1 MADELIYEIDG
12 NMGKTLRVYDTY
24 CTISITSGGKA
35 FLFGGLSGAMK
46 GDKKFYYQ
54 DLTAVQFKNLG
65 MTTGYLQFEF
75 PGARSLN
82 AMTSENSFTFS
93 ATIGSSK
100 YNDLK
105 AKMPEVAEY
114 VNNKVDECKRN
125 GGKSEVSAFS
135 PADEI
140 KKYKDLLDQGII
152 SQEEFETKKKQ
163 LLGL

>member
-1 MADELIYEIDG
+1 MDEQPIYEING

-35 FLFGGLSGAMK
+35 FAFGGLAGAMN

-65 MTTGYLQFEF
+65 MTTGYLQFEY

-93 ATIGSSK
+93 ATVGTK
-100 YNDLK
+100 KHRDLK
-105 AKMPEVAEY
+105 EQMPGIADFIDK
-114 VNNKVDECKRN
+114 KVEECKRN
-125 GGKSEVSAFS
+125 GSASPVAPVSG
-135 PADEI
+135 ADEI

-152 SQEEFETKKKQ
+152 SQDEFEAKKKQ